1 MDALSEILRVVRL
14 NSAVFFNA
22 RFSEP
27 WCFASPDATSVMQAL
42 DPSAERLVI
51 FHLLT
56 EGECRVE
63 VEGTPPSTLRAG
75 EIIIFPH
82 GDAHLMASG
91 PDVTPAPPADLPAL
105 LRRGPR
111 EMRFGGGGA
120 PTKFICG
127 FLSCDPRLCRPI
139 LHALPRVLTV
149 SLRGQDEP
157 GWLENSIRYAVAEA
171 AASRPGGAGVLAKLS
186 EVLFIETLRRYMERL
201 PAEHTGWLAG
211 VRDRVVGKALALMH
225 SRPAHGW
232 TVEALASESNVSR
245 SVLAERFT
253 HYIGQP
259 PMHYLTR
266 WRMAL
271 AAGMLRSSSL
281 SITQVAQDVGYE
293 TDPAFSRAFRREFG
307 APPAAWRV
315 ANGVGRRARMPKP
328 PARQDPCD
336 PAELQSRESRSN
348 ITIVPPR
355 AHAASL
361 RTGSS

>member
-27 WCFASPDATSVMQAL
+27 WCFASPDATSVMQTL

-63 VEGTPPSTLRAG
+63 VQGAPPTTLRAG

-105 LRRGPR
+105 LRRGGR
-111 EMRFGGGGA
+111 ELRFGGGGA
-120 PTKFICG
+120 ATKFICG

-139 LHALPRVLTV
+139 LDGLPRVLTV

-157 GWLENSIRYAVAEA
+157 GWLEDSIRYAVAEA
-171 AASRPGGAGVLAKLS
+171 SASRPGGAGVLAKLS
-186 EVLFIETLRRYMERL
+186 EVLFIETLRRHMEKL

-211 VRDRVVGKALALMH
+211 VRDRVVGRALALMH

-232 TVEALASESNVSR
+232 TVEALASGSNVSR
-245 SVLAERFT
+245 SVLADRFT

-307 APPAAWRV
+307 VPPAAWRV
-315 ANGVGRRARMPKP
+315 ANGVGRRAGMPKP
-328 PARQDPCD
+328 PARQDACD
-336 PAELQSRESRSN
+336 RAELQSRESRSN
-348 ITIVPPR
+348 ITAVPPR

-361 RTGSS
+361 RTGSD

>member
-1 MDALSEILRVVRL
+1 MSPSIFALRQPTAPDMDALSEVLRVVRL

-22 RFSEP
+22 RFSAP
-27 WCFASPDATSVMQAL
+27 WCFASPEVSSVMQTL

-63 VEGTPPSTLRAG
+63 VEGTPPCILRAG
-75 EIIIFPH
+75 EIIVFPH
-82 GDAHLMASG
+82 GDAHLMASA
-91 PDVTPAPPADLPAL
+91 PDILPAPAVDLPAL

-111 EMRFGGGGA
+111 ELRFGGGGVA
-120 PTKFICG
+120 TKFICG

-139 LHALPRVLTV
+139 LHGLPRVLTV

-171 AASRPGGAGVLAKLS
+171 AASRPGGAGVMEKLS
-186 EVLFIETLRRYMERL
+186 EVLFIETLRRYMEKL

-211 VRDRVVGKALALMH
+211 VRDRVVGKALTLMH
-225 SRPAHGW
+225 SQPAHTW
-232 TVEALASESNVSR
+232 TVEALASECNVSR

-281 SITQVAQDVGYE
+281 SITHVAQDVGYE
-293 TDPAFSRAFRREFG
+293 TDPAFSRAFRREYG
-307 APPAAWRV
+307 MPPAAWRG
-315 ANGVGRRARMPKP
+315 ANGIGGRAS
-328 PARQDPCD
+328 PAKII
-336 PAELQSRESRSN
+336 A
-348 ITIVPPR
+348 PR
-355 AHAASL
+355 KASL
-361 RTGSS
+361 P